1 MTIPE
6 NGPAVGFAGGPGI
19 TALPAAPEDPAQYLS
34 AVFMSVI
41 LLRVGC
47 DAWEATSVSCTVIFS
62 IRSVA
67 GGRAF

>member
-1 MTIPE
+1 MTITE

-19 TALPAAPEDPAQYLS
+19 TATPAATEDPAAGLS
-34 AVFMSVI
+34 AVFVSVI
-41 LLRVGC
+41 LLRVGF

-67 GGRAF
+67 GRRAF